1 MWNKI
6 KEPQLDLALPIE
18 SGILDLKSQ
27 QILEKEPKDRIKWIS
42 AFLKRVEDEIPESD
56 ITKTLIE
63 ILTRIPVGGQ
73 IWADSIK
80 VKEEWYEYLDV
91 VSKKKLIVYKIKKI
105 YSNEYQNLSD
115 YEKSTISEKAY
126 VKAKFQEL
134 HKLMKKVSYFG
145 FIIIKVL
152 ERYKPNNEINKIMIE
167 YINLMIS
174 QTAED
179 KTDIC
184 QTIDDFCTKDE
195 AKTIFLILE
204 KIWVD
209 KKIIWMLNYEY
220 NNFDAIEQ
228 EIINSNKS
236 RVPENTEDSLIWFE
250 EVNDWKLNMNLH
262 IIPLTIINW
271 SKIFGIERTRTIY
284 RNSFDKIIEKIT
296 TTSWWVEPS
305 HNGIFT
311 YRLHTLNSINKRLK
325 IWWSESQDT
334 KDNWDY
340 TFQNNLIW
348 DVEWISDE
356 DFVNMW
362 IILKSIDHTINL
374 SNKWLKPFDKK
385 LPLPFSGDIEYKW
398 IFCLNAWLED
408 TNLLLLVDKKTWK
421 QYVRLSL
428 VWTDQDQ
435 YIYTISQISYYLK
448 HKKTIKSTQLYS
460 NIYHEY
466 NVLRTQWSEQFNIKF
481 FDEQYKSIIK
491 QLIFPLSTQYYQKY
505 GKMWNAKNSLLV
517 WLYGTG
523 KSQFLIELLRKKEF
537 PVNWNWEVLN
547 LNANVISLSILEFM
561 ELLKSETN
569 WFKNRLTE
577 IYENTRIPIILI
589 IEDLDTMVNESWGWA
604 SLYTQALT
612 LFFEWVWHYPIKIV
626 TTTNYP
632 QEFPTRLLRPNRIDN
647 VINFSLPLKDEIL
660 IELLKDHFHRNQLDK
675 HLEFEQLDK
684 FLDKMKYFTPSH
696 ISSFMKLIKSH
707 IDYEIEFNTDYKI
720 STDEIEKVFHEMPV
734 PLDDIKKMQKWIKTW
749 LESLTQQWSW
759 ATIGFGNRGN
769 LDGQKWTE
777 IQARKK

>member
-1 MWNKI
+1 MTNKI
-6 KEPQLDLALPIE
+6 REPKLDLALPIE

-27 QILEKEPKDRIKWIS
+27 KIIDKDPKDRIKGIT
-42 AFLKRVEDEIPESD
+42 AFMKRIEDELPESN

-63 ILTRIPVGGQ
+63 ILTKIPVWGQ
-73 IWADSIK
+73 IGANQIK
-80 VKEEWYEYLDV
+80 VNEEWYEYLDV

-115 YEKSTISEKAY
+115 YEKSTISEIAY
-126 VKAKFQEL
+126 VKTKFKEL
-134 HKLMKKVSYFG
+134 HKLMKKVNYFG

-167 YINLMIS
+167 YINLMVS
-174 QTAED
+174 ETWDD

-184 QTIDDFCTKDE
+184 QTIEDFCTKEE
-195 AKTIFLILE
+195 AEIIFSILE

-209 KKIIWMLNYEY
+209 KKVINILSNEY
-220 NNFDAIEQ
+220 NNFDNIEQ
-228 EIINSNKS
+228 EIINSSKS
-236 RVPENTEDSLIWFE
+236 RVPESTEDSLIGFE

-271 SKIFGIERTRTIY
+271 SKIFGIERTRSIY
-284 RNSFDKIIEKIT
+284 RNNFDLIVDNIIT
-296 TTSWWVEPS
+296 NSWGIRPS
-305 HNGIFT
+305 HNWIFT
-311 YRLHTLNSINKRLK
+311 YRLHTLNTINKRLK
-325 IWWSESQDT
+325 IGGSESQDT

-340 TFQNNLIW
+340 TYQNNIIW
-348 DVEWISDE
+348 DAEWINDE

-374 SNKWLKPFDKK
+374 SNKWFKPFDKK
-385 LPLPFSGDIEYKW
+385 VPLPFKGEIEYKW
-398 IFCLNAWLED
+398 LFCLNAWLED
-408 TNLLLLVDKKTWK
+408 SNLLLLIDKKNWK
-421 QYVRLSL
+421 QYIRLSL
-428 VWTDQDQ
+428 VWTDQDS
-435 YIYTISQISYYLK
+435 YIYAISQISYYLK

-460 NIYHEY
+460 NIYHQY

-505 GKMWNAKNSLLV
+505 GKMWNAKNSILV
-517 WLYGTG
+517 WLYGTW

-537 PVNWNWEVLN
+537 PVNWNGEVLN

-647 VINFSLPLKDEIL
+647 VINFPLPLKEEIL
-660 IELLKDHFHRNQLDK
+660 TEILKDHFHRNNLVDYI
-675 HLEFEQLDK
+675 EFEEIKK
-684 FLDKMKYFTPSH
+684 FSEKMKHFTPSH
-696 ISSFMKLIKSH
+696 VSSFMKLLKSH
-707 IDYEIEFNTDYKI
+707 IDFEIEFHKDYKI
-720 STDEIEKVFHEMPV
+720 TTQEIEEIFKQMPV
-734 PLDDIKKMQKWIKTW
+734 PLDDIRKMQKWINIW
-749 LESLTQQWSW
+749 LESLTQQWWW
-759 ATIGFGNRGN
+759 ATIGFWKSNIET
-769 LDGQKWTE
+769 QKWLE
-777 IQARKK
+777 INARKK